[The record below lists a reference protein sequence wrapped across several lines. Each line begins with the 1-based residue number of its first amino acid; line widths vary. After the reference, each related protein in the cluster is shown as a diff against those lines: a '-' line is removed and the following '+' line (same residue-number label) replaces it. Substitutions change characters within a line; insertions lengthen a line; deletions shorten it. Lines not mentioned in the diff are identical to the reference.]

1 MRAGTACFRLSV
13 LFHPCQ
19 EGSRRQLSTLTLL
32 LERRLSVGQREYMGP
47 KLEACQLLLSFASAV
62 EIASGVLR
70 GFGSVCS
77 CILSSTL
84 AWKACC
90 RSICSCSCFI
100 LAIKGTPGSFRLTLG
115 PRKTSVGE
123 SGIRHLNLKRVS
135 FCCPSPQQWRS
146 HHEFPGVWLR
156 LLVRTIFNASLEG
169 LLQKYL
175 FLLLCHPCQ
184 ERNARQPSTY
194 PPYWPI

>member
-90 RSICSCSCFI
+90 RSICSYCCVI
-100 LAIKGTPGSFRLTLG
+100 LARNGMPGSLRLTLHIG
-115 PRKTSVGE
+115 QYERGRKRSRDVWTWSLSTGDL
-123 SGIRHLNLKRVS
+123 SQQQQYNSHLDRRRCLAVS
-135 FCCPSPQQWRS
+135 SS
-146 HHEFPGVWLR
+146 
-156 LLVRTIFNASLEG
+156 S
-169 LLQKYL
+169 
-175 FLLLCHPCQ
+175 
-184 ERNARQPSTY
+184 
-194 PPYWPI
+194 